1 MFNKL
6 REAEAF
12 DGNQIVREEDTSIG
26 LGIYLMSMFIR
37 GFLAAVVLLIAVL
50 VTVEIVGIE
59 TVKSNLCNAF
69 GCREKAD

>member
-1 MFNKL
+1 
-6 REAEAF
+6 
-12 DGNQIVREEDTSIG
+12 
-26 LGIYLMSMFIR
+26 MSMFIR
-37 GFLAAVVLLIAVL
+37 GFLAAVVLLIAVF